1 MVVINFTIESSFRI
15 GVATRR
21 LVRSIV
27 GSSVIAQTVA
37 VVVDVN
43 ACVRDSVVVVIGVKH
58 IEDSVVVVI
67 RVGRVWCAIVVVVR
81 IDEVRNTVSIKIA
94 VNDIY
99 ERWRALCTLCAWSL
113 TIGADSCS
121 FPSDVVHATRIVSV
135 VNEIPNDWGIKEV
148 ACCNVARCDGC
159 IIWMGIINVSDV
171 VVVIV
176 WVKVIHD
183 SIRIVIAW
191 PSKLVDSSIIVIV
204 FVETTRS

>member
-43 ACVRDSVVVVIGVKH
+43 ACVRNSVVVVVRVKH

-81 IDEVRNTVSIKIA
+81 INEVRNAVTVKIA

-135 VNEIPNDWGIKEV
+135 VNEIPNDRCIEEIAG
-148 ACCNVARCDGC
+148 CNVACCDGC
-159 IIWMGIINVSDV
+159 IIWM
-171 VVVIV
+171 
-176 WVKVIHD
+176 
-183 SIRIVIAW
+183 
-191 PSKLVDSSIIVIV
+191 
-204 FVETTRS
+204 